1 MKVATF
7 THVLLLQMFALKCK
21 RKLKSPLLHH
31 SAHSPEIEEGIQQ
44 EAGIQQDGPWAATWR
59 SLICA
64 ERFAR
69 NVLVSGLPALSVCT
83 FGLYHCLT

>member
-7 THVLLLQMFALKCK
+7 THVLLLQMFALRCQ
-21 RKLKSPLLHH
+21 RKQKSPLLEH
-31 SAHSPEIEEGIQQ
+31 SSHSPEIEQGIQK
-44 EAGIQQDGPWAATWR
+44 DGPWAATWR
-59 SLICA
+59 LLICA

-69 NVLVSGLPALSVCT
+69 NVFVSGLPALSVCT